1 MAFCSV
7 QDMRHPNLPQV
18 LHILDRL
25 TVTKNDARINLKKKS
40 ILELE
45 LFKHFKFVIL
55 IMAETIRVFTG
66 IKFIS

>member
-25 TVTKNDARINLKKKS
+25 TVTKNDARINLKEKKS

-45 LFKHFKFVIL
+45 LELK
-55 IMAETIRVFTG
+55 
-66 IKFIS
+66 